1 MNISVVVIGRYI
13 PLSYRGKHVMSTT
26 LIIIIMSNK
35 SYLFFLSIY
44 IYVYPST
51 YSNTSISILFFLSI
65 TSFCVSIYPSIYL
78 SIYHIYLLIPISV
91 LFLIFSKFV
100 GIKFITLSE
109 YLYKQKGIVLFAL
122 QIKDLLHDK
131 SDVKIYLNPA
141 DFVIP
146 SLDRYKTN
154 AFVIAR

>member
-1 MNISVVVIGRYI
+1 MVVIGRYI

-35 SYLFFLSIY
+35 SYFFCLFIY
-44 IYVYPST
+44 M
-51 YSNTSISILFFLSI
+51 SILLYIAIHLYLYLYLYFLSI

-78 SIYHIYLLIPISV
+78 SIHHIYLVIPISV
-91 LFLIFSKFV
+91 LLLIFSKFV